1 MNPKDQQKTDE
12 EIARSVQKG
21 KADLFAVLIGR
32 YEPKLAR
39 YARKFMSGNEDI
51 EDLLQEVFIK
61 TYRNIQSFDPARKFS
76 PWIYRIAHNEFVN
89 TLRKKGRDPLPFF
102 DADTIF
108 PHPVAKENPRTDSEK
123 KEIALLL
130 EKCLGQLNPKY
141 REPLVLYYMEELSYQ
156 EISDIMEIPITT
168 VGVRIMRAK
177 EMLKSICRNVN
188 LNI

>member
-1 MNPKDQQKTDE
+1 MKTENQQKTDE

-21 KADLFAVLIGR
+21 NADLFAVLIGR

-51 EDLLQEVFIK
+51 EDLLQEIFVK
-61 TYRNIQSFDPARKFS
+61 VYRNIQGFDTTRRFS

-89 TLRKKGRDPLPFF
+89 AIRKKGKDPLPFF

-108 PHPVAKENPRTDSEK
+108 PHPVAKENPGTDSEK
-123 KEIALLL
+123 KELAVML

-141 REPLVLYYMEELSYQ
+141 REPLVLYYIQELSYQ
-156 EISDIMEIPITT
+156 EISDIMEIPLTT

-177 EMLKSICRNVN
+177 EMLKSICQNVN
-188 LNI
+188 LNF